1 MTKFNIDRKTKENY
15 ENAQLLRKR
24 RIKMEKN
31 KIKRKLKRENDILYN
46 IKNNTINTGNLL
58 TPTN

>member
-1 MTKFNIDRKTKENY
+1 VSKFNKDRKSKENY
-15 ENAQLLRKR
+15 ENEQLLRKK

-46 IKNNTINTGNLL
+46 IKKNTINTGNSL
-58 TPTN
+58 TQTN

>member
-1 MTKFNIDRKTKENY
+1 VTKFNIDRKTKENY
-15 ENAQLLRKR
+15 ENAQLLRKK

-31 KIKRKLKRENDILYN
+31 KIKRKLKRENDVLYN
-46 IKNNTINTGNLL
+46 IKNNTINTGNTL

>member
-1 MTKFNIDRKTKENY
+1 MTKFNIDRKAKENY
-15 ENAQLLRKR
+15 ENAQLLRKK

-46 IKNNTINTGNLL
+46 IKNNIINTGNLL